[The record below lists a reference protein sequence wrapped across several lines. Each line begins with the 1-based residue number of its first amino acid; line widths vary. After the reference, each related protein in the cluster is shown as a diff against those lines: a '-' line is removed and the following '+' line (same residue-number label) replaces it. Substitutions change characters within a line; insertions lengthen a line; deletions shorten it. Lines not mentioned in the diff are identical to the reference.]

1 MTNYPDNFN
10 DAAFDAYWGDAAS
23 NDDEQP
29 CTGRVY
35 GRPALASAEA
45 MARLEAGETVRA
57 VADAL
62 SIAASSVVNWSERKP
77 TTGSLAPGKIGGD
90 V

>member
-1 MTNYPDNFN
+1 MTKPLSMDIR
-10 DAAFDAYWGDAAS
+10 
-23 NDDEQP
+23 E
-29 CTGRVY
+29 R
-35 GRPALASAEA
+35 A
-45 MARLEAGETVRA
+45 MARLDAGETMLA